1 MERIRDGS
9 VKEVEEAERG
19 REREYPQREKQ
30 RDTEGQT
37 DRQTETQRQYFEVDS
52 TLKETHTQ
60 SSQRLRQRVS
70 TLRERKKV
78 LRQIG
83 SEYSQREGGGGGVS
97 RLHNQKKAHSQT
109 NEPRSQQTVLTRTSS
124 ERRHSAGRYAG
135 RERPRERPSFTQG
148 VSGRSAS
155 CLMTTREKR
164 SPCSAALRQ
173 AQLRRNPPVPSLL
186 PSLPAPPPP
195 PATGSLLLSRPV
207 ESCSRMRL

>member
-97 RLHNQKKAHSQT
+97 RLHNQKKAGIVFQPLPYT
-109 NEPRSQQTVLTRTSS
+109 QQGSTVKKNRG
-124 ERRHSAGRYAG
+124 RGAGDG
-135 RERPRERPSFTQG
+135 GGGE
-148 VSGRSAS
+148 
-155 CLMTTREKR
+155 
-164 SPCSAALRQ
+164 
-173 AQLRRNPPVPSLL
+173 N
-186 PSLPAPPPP
+186 
-195 PATGSLLLSRPV
+195 SRW
-207 ESCSRMRL
+207 

>member
-83 SEYSQREGGGGGVS
+83 SEYSQREGGGGGCLS
-97 RLHNQKKAHSQT
+97 LTQPEESSQPNKRT
-109 NEPRSQQTVLTRTSS
+109 EEPANRPDPYILRAPSQCRAVCGPREAEGATFIYPRS
-124 ERRHSAGRYAG
+124 
-135 RERPRERPSFTQG
+135 
-148 VSGRSAS
+148 
-155 CLMTTREKR
+155 
-164 SPCSAALRQ
+164 
-173 AQLRRNPPVPSLL
+173 
-186 PSLPAPPPP
+186 
-195 PATGSLLLSRPV
+195 
-207 ESCSRMRL
+207 